1 MKYAVII
8 AGGAADMPLD
18 ELDGRTPIEAA
29 RTPNLDLLAQIGRV
43 GTAALTPE
51 GCDADREVCWMS
63 LLGFDPRLHPGA
75 HAPLK
80 AAAIGLTLDPI
91 DWVFH
96 VDLVTASDHQDEDE
110 ARLLEASMSA
120 ITSAES
126 RTLFDD
132 LQAHWKLHEPELMGE
147 CTLIGGEHG
156 RGLLVDSSG
165 SRTGRGREYQQV
177 ETAPPREII
186 GHTWV
191 EHLPAPIAGLT
202 QGASSS
208 EDAADVL
215 CRLIELSRGCLATH
229 PINTARRVAGKR
241 PANLAWIWG
250 HGRTPRLQSFADR
263 FGVRGAMISAAD
275 VSSGLASLIGWDRL
289 DVPGMTC
296 SLDTDYAA
304 QGRAAGGALDDFDLV
319 CCHVDAPHEA
329 SRLGDAPAKIMA
341 IEEID
346 RHVVGPVMRALERF
360 GDAERDADATG
371 WRMLVLPDCVAPI
384 ATRKSDPAP
393 VPLMMAGAWV
403 RSVVPRP
410 FQERS
415 AQASDLRIRPG
426 DQLMEYFLKGG
437 QAGVRVGRRVK

>member
-1 MKYAVII
+1 MKNAVII
-8 AGGAADMPLD
+8 AGGAADLPLD
-18 ELDGRTPIEAA
+18 ELDGRTPIEVA
-29 RTPNLDLLAQIGRV
+29 RTPNLDVLAQIGRV
-43 GTAALTPE
+43 GTAALTPN
-51 GCDADREVCWMS
+51 GCDADHEVCWMS
-63 LLGFDPRLHPGA
+63 LLGYDPGLHPGVR
-75 HAPLK
+75 APLK
-80 AAAIGLTLDPI
+80 AAAMGLTLDPI

-96 VDLVTASDHQDEDE
+96 VDLVAASDGQHEDD
-110 ARLLEASMSA
+110 ARLLDASIGA
-120 ITSAES
+120 ITGAES

-132 LQAHWKLHEPELMGE
+132 LRAYWKLHEPELMGAY
-147 CTLIGGEHG
+147 TLIGGEHG

-177 ETAPPREII
+177 ETAPPQEIV
-186 GHTWV
+186 GSPWV

-202 QGASSS
+202 QGTSAG

-215 CRLIELSRGCLATH
+215 CRLIELSRGYLATH
-229 PINTARRVAGKR
+229 PINAARRVAGKR
-241 PANLAWIWG
+241 PANMAWIWG

-263 FGVRGAMISAAD
+263 FGVRGAMINAAD
-275 VSSGLASLIGWDRL
+275 VSSGLATLIGWDRL

-304 QGRAAGGALDDFDLV
+304 QGRAACGALDDFDLV

-329 SRLGDAPAKIMA
+329 SRAGDLAAKIVA

-360 GDAERDADATG
+360 GDAERDANATG
-371 WRMLVLPDCVAPI
+371 WRMLVLPDCVASI

-393 VPLMMAGAWV
+393 VPLVMAGAWV

-410 FQERS
+410 FHERS
-415 AQASDLRIRPG
+415 ALASDLKIRPG